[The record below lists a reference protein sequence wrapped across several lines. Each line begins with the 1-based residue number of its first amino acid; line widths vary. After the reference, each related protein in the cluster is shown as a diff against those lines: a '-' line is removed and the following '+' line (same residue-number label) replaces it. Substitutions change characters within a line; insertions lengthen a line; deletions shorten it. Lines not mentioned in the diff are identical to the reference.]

1 MTMAAG
7 EQSDDSRPR
16 PERAKRLLAL
26 VWPTRPRAN
35 AAMMAVA
42 FRGLPV
48 LAALGAGLLSLPAY
62 AQSYP
67 ARTVR
72 IIVPF
77 TAGGPTDILGRLI
90 AQKLHEAFGQQF
102 IVDNRGGGGGTIGA
116 QLAARAAPDGYTLY
130 IGGITTLAM
139 APHTHKNLPY
149 DPFKDFAPISR
160 LTEQPLM
167 LMVHPSLPAR
177 TVKDFIALAR
187 ARPGQLD
194 YASSGLGGTGHL
206 AGELFKSITGTKMVH
221 IPYKGASPA
230 LTDLTAGQVQ
240 VMFGT
245 LLAAVPLTRNGKL
258 RPLAVTGQQ
267 RALALPQVPTF
278 AEAGLPNFDAI
289 SWNCMVAPAGTP
301 ADIVARLNSELVR
314 IVRDP
319 ALLERLAG
327 DGVTGT
333 GSTPQELAAY
343 LKSESTKWSK
353 VVRDAGI
360 QLN

>member
-1 MTMAAG
+1 MYVALRLPLVAAI
-7 EQSDDSRPR
+7 
-16 PERAKRLLAL
+16 
-26 VWPTRPRAN
+26 T
-35 AAMMAVA
+35 
-42 FRGLPV
+42 
-48 LAALGAGLLSLPAY
+48 LAALALCTPAH
-62 AQSYP
+62 AQQYP
-67 ARTVR
+67 TRTVR

-77 TAGGPTDILGRLI
+77 AAGGPTDILARLL
-90 AQKLHEAFGQQF
+90 AQRLHDALGQQF
-102 IVDNRGGGGGTIGA
+102 IIDNRGGGGGTIGA
-116 QLAARAAPDGYTLY
+116 QLAARSAPDGYTLY

-149 DPFKDFAPISR
+149 DPFKDFAPIAR

-167 LMVHPSLPAR
+167 LMVHPSLPVHAL
-177 TVKDFIALAR
+177 KDFIALAR
-187 ARPGQLD
+187 AKPGQLD

-206 AGELFKSITGTKMVH
+206 AGELFKAVTGTNMVH

-245 LLAAVPLTRNGKL
+245 LLAAVPLVKNGKL
-258 RPLAVTGQQ
+258 RPLAVTGKV
-267 RALALPQVPTF
+267 RAAALPQVPTF
-278 AEAGLPNFDAI
+278 AEAGLSNYDAL
-289 SWNCMVAPAGTP
+289 SWNCMVAPTGTS
-301 ADIVARLNSELVR
+301 ADVIARLNTELVR

-343 LKSESTKWSK
+343 LKAESAKWSK

-360 QLN
+360 KLN